1 MASHFEDLVSRG
13 RGRPFEIEHIWADKY
28 DAFVD
33 YFAHPSDFETERNRL
48 GGLLLLQRGLNQSL
62 GDAPY
67 EAKRDAYASHGPNLL
82 ARSLHPLAYQNNPAF
97 ARLRTKTGLEALLSH
112 AKAQSDLHAHT
123 SPSRFSWIG
132 ARRHGQRWN
141 YVVLKS
147 ETRVELYI
155 NALEPTENK
164 AIYDNLFA
172 QCDAIEADFGGELLW
187 QRLDG
192 RQASRIS
199 YTVPGGWADE
209 STWPAAI
216 VKAVD
221 AMNRFYAALA
231 PRVMAVREED
241 CV

>member
-1 MASHFEDLVSRG
+1 
-13 RGRPFEIEHIWADKY
+13 
-28 DAFVD
+28 
-33 YFAHPSDFETERNRL
+33 
-48 GGLLLLQRGLNQSL
+48 
-62 GDAPY
+62 
-67 EAKRDAYASHGPNLL
+67 LL

-97 ARLRTKTGLEALLSH
+97 ARLRTKTGLPFRPYDHFGPEQQAERQELYIRLAEWVWNPSRLDLDGEKPPVPKPILDPEETNTNSADRPLRDEARQHFWEALLSH

-132 ARRHGQRWN
+132 ARRHGQGWN